1 MHIEGHEKKDEVGI
15 EFNKWLQK
23 ETEIYKTNPY
33 PIQNMTSKRTF
44 IETHIQ
50 FNDYVTQDF
59 KKPMKFTRKYPMPVV
74 Y

>member
-1 MHIEGHEKKDEVGI
+1 
-15 EFNKWLQK
+15 
-23 ETEIYKTNPY
+23 
-33 PIQNMTSKRTF
+33 MTSKRTF